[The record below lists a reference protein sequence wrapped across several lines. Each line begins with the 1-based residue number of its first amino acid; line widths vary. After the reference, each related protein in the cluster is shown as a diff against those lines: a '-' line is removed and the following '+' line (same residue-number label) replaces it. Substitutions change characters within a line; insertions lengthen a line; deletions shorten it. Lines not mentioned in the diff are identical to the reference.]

1 MLNDSKHT
9 EALKLWLTE
18 RELVDLMRLAAA
30 QDRKPGEMARVALRQ
45 FMYGMVRGCC
55 EPDNEANRGE

>member
-9 EALKLWLTE
+9 EPLKIWLTE

-30 QDRKPGEMARVALRQ
+30 EDRKPGEMARVALRQ
-45 FMYGMVRGCC
+45 FMYGMVLRRV
-55 EPDNEANRGE
+55 EPFNESNSAE